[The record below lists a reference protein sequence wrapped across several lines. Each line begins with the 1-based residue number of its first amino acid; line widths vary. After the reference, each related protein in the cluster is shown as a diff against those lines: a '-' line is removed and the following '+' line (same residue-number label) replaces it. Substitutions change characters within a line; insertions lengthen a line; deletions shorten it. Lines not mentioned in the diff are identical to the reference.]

1 MENEAKEKG
10 TEGMIEYLR
19 KEDVR
24 RAVLHNEGEAVIAA
38 IDALPVTELQDW
50 IPVTERLPENEDEVL
65 VIWECNYWDG
75 YRVST
80 DFYNPRAGR
89 WDLDDYQYTHWMPLP
104 QPPEGKQ

>member
-38 IDALPVTELQDW
+38 IDELPVTE
-50 IPVTERLPENEDEVL
+50 IVHCGECEAFERLEQGHPAGYCKKDRKGCFSGSWDIDIKRIRREDHFCRDGRKIGEN
-65 VIWECNYWDG
+65 N
-75 YRVST
+75 
-80 DFYNPRAGR
+80 
-89 WDLDDYQYTHWMPLP
+89 DD
-104 QPPEGKQ
+104 